1 MIGDE
6 VRQSFIRFF
15 QEREHK
21 VIPGSSLVPRN
32 DPTLLLT
39 SAGMVQIKPYFLG
52 LEKPPCPRLVSC
64 QKCFR
69 TTDINLVGDN
79 HHLTFFEMLGNF
91 SVGDY
96 FKREVIPWAWE
107 FITQYLSLSAEKLW
121 VTIFSDD
128 DEAYDCWRKT
138 GVSPQRI
145 LRLGEEDNF
154 WGPAG
159 DSGPCGPCSEI
170 HYDMGENIGC
180 GKPECRPG
188 CSCGRFTEIWNLVF
202 TQYNQDRQGRRVI
215 LPHPNIDT
223 GMGLERVTA
232 IMEGKL
238 SPYETDLF
246 MPIIQKICCLTGLEY
261 GKNRDTSRAIR
272 IIAEHGRGI
281 VFLVSDGVLPS
292 NGGEGYVLR
301 RILRRAVLFGRRM
314 GLHESF
320 LGEIAEVVINR
331 MGTIYPEIVTKRDLV
346 MKIVDAEEKRF
357 GVTLDAG
364 INLAERIIDAAV
376 KKGNAYLAGDEVFKL
391 HDTYGFPGDLTA
403 ELAQEKGIAIDWD
416 GFKVAVERQKEKARA
431 VHHFVL
437 NKDYNSKLPVFTG
450 TEFVGYTSLKSSGK
464 VISLEM
470 KGEII
475 NSASEGDE
483 INVVLD
489 KTSFYGEQGGQTG
502 DKGEIIGLHGS
513 IKIDNAF
520 KEIQDI
526 VVHRGVVIEGTIATG
541 EVVDTVVDAVYRQ
554 EIACNHTA
562 THLLQAA
569 MREILGSQVF
579 QKGSQ
584 IEAQRFRFDF
594 SYFSPIT
601 RTQLLEVQRW
611 VNGCIRRNLPVK
623 TKLVS
628 YSKAIA
634 DGAIALFE
642 EKYGE
647 MVREVEIGDPAESR
661 ELCGGTHIGSTGE
674 IGLFLIANESS
685 IGTGLH
691 RIEAM
696 TGKWAELYMEKQ
708 LDVLTSIIDET
719 KSSFDEVETKVQML
733 LDELNNERKHALLAE
748 RKLANSLVNSL
759 SEQAVRV
766 GEINMLSA
774 KVPSFTM
781 PIFREM
787 GDLLLAK
794 LESGIIVLA
803 MSSGKKPTFLVM
815 VTPDLVQKGF
825 HAGKIIKQIAE
836 VAGGSGGGKANIAQ
850 AGGKLA
856 DKIDEAL
863 NMVEEII
870 ASQRIGN
877 KNA

>member
-6 VRQSFIRFF
+6 VRQSFIQFF

-21 VIPGSSLVPRN
+21 VILGSSLVPRN

-52 LEKPPCPRLVSC
+52 LEEPPCPRLVSC

-69 TTDINLVGDN
+69 TTDISLVGDN
-79 HHLTFFEMLGNF
+79 NHLTFFEMLGNF

-128 DEAYDCWRKT
+128 DEAYDCWRKA

-180 GKPECRPG
+180 GKPECKPG

-202 TQYNQDRQGRRVI
+202 TQYNQDRQGRRVL

-232 IMEGKL
+232 ILEGKL

-246 MPIIQKICCLTGLEY
+246 MPIIQKICCLAGLEY
-261 GKNRDTSRAIR
+261 GKHRDTSRAIR

-292 NGGEGYVLR
+292 NEGAGYILR
-301 RILRRAVLFGRRM
+301 RILRRAVLFGRRV
-314 GLHESF
+314 GLREPF
-320 LGEIAEVVINR
+320 LNEIAEVVISR
-331 MGTIYPEIVTKRDLV
+331 MGTIYPEIVAKRDLV
-346 MKIVDAEEKRF
+346 MKIVEAEEERF
-357 GVTLDAG
+357 GITLDTG
-364 INLAERIIDAAV
+364 INLAERIIDTAV
-376 KKGNAYLAGDEVFKL
+376 GKGKTYLAGDEVFKL

-403 ELAQEKGIAIDWD
+403 ELAKEKGLILDWD
-416 GFKVAVERQKEKARA
+416 GFQSAMEKQRSKARA
-431 VHHFVL
+431 AHQFTW
-437 NKDYNSKLPVFTG
+437 NKECAPKSPLLG
-450 TEFVGYTSLKSSGK
+450 STEFMGYTCLNSTGK
-464 VISLEM
+464 VISLEV
-470 KGEII
+470 KGETIKI
-475 NSASEGDE
+475 ASEGDE

-489 KTSFYGEQGGQTG
+489 KTSFYGEQGGQIG
-502 DKGEIIGLHGS
+502 DKGEIIGPQGR

-520 KEIQDI
+520 KELPNVI
-526 VVHRGVVIEGTIATG
+526 VHRGIVIEGTVSTG
-541 EVVDTVVDAVYRQ
+541 EVVDTVADAIYRQ
-554 EIACNHTA
+554 DITCNHTA

-569 MREILGSQVF
+569 LREVLGSQVS

-584 IEAQRFRFDF
+584 VEAQRLRFDF

-611 VNGCIRRNLPVK
+611 VNDCIRRNLPVK
-623 TKLVS
+623 TELVS
-628 YSKAIA
+628 YSEAIA

-647 MVREVEIGDPAESR
+647 TVREVEIGDPVESR

-674 IGLFLIANESS
+674 IGLFLIADESS

-696 TGKWAELYMEKQ
+696 TGKWAELYMEKR

-719 KSSFDEVETKVQML
+719 KSSFDEVENKVQLL
-733 LDELNNERKHALLAE
+733 LDELNNERKHALLVE
-748 RKLANSLVNSL
+748 RKLANSMVNSL
-759 SEQAVRV
+759 SEQAVKV
-766 GEINMLSA
+766 GEINLLSV

-803 MSSGKKPTFLVM
+803 MSSGKKPTFLAM

-863 NMVEEII
+863 NMVEKII
-870 ASQRIGN
+870 ASQRIEN